1 MNNGEE
7 MDNTTETQYQN
18 QSIQGLSKAVL
29 VTGGAGYVGSHTC
42 KFLSKNGYTPVVI
55 DRDLRTKFK
64 PAEFGPIF
72 DINLP
77 QEIERL
83 EEIIKRFN
91 ITSCIH
97 FAGSASVAES
107 VKNPSEYYKNNV
119 IGTIVLLDKLIQ
131 CGVKTFV
138 YSSSAAT
145 YGDPGFKKCKESDVP
160 KPISA
165 YGASK
170 LMMEMICKDYLRAYG
185 MSSVGLRYFNAAG
198 ADPEAEVGEL
208 REKETHIIPLAIDA
222 ARQGRTFKI
231 FGDKYDTPDGTCV
244 RDYVHVMDLADA
256 HVKALNY
263 AFDNPVSEVF
273 NLGSGAPAS
282 NKELLNTIQKHAG
295 EMKIEI
301 HDNRPGDPA
310 YLVADIEKVK
320 NVLDWEPTQSSI
332 DNVVA
337 TAVQWYN
344 KTHKKEIQ

>member
-1 MNNGEE
+1 ME
-7 MDNTTETQYQN
+7 DTTGHQFQKP
-18 QSIQGLSKAVL
+18 SIKGLSKAVL

-42 KFLSKNGYTPVVI
+42 KFLAKNGFLPIVI
-55 DRDLRTKFK
+55 DRDLKTKFK

-72 DINLP
+72 DITLP
-77 QEIERL
+77 QEINRL
-83 EEIIKRFN
+83 DEIIRRYN

-107 VKNPSEYYKNNV
+107 VKDPSEYYKNNV
-119 IGTIVLLDKLIQ
+119 IATIALLDKLIE
-131 CGVKTFV
+131 CDVKTFV

-145 YGDPGFKKCKESDVP
+145 YGDPGFRKCKESDVP
-160 KPISA
+160 KPISS
-165 YGASK
+165 YGGSK

-185 MSSVGLRYFNAAG
+185 LSSVGLRYFNAAG

-208 REKETHIIPLAIDA
+208 RDKETHIIPLAIDA
-222 ARQGRTFKI
+222 VRQGRTFKM
-231 FGDKYDTPDGTCV
+231 FGDKYDTPDGSCV

-263 AFDNPVSEVF
+263 ASGNQVSEVF

-282 NKELLNTIQKHAG
+282 NKELLDTVQKHAG

-310 YLVADIEKVK
+310 YLVADIDKVK
-320 NVLDWEPTQSSI
+320 EALGWEPTQSSI

>member
-1 MNNGEE
+1 
-7 MDNTTETQYQN
+7 MDNTTEH
-18 QSIQGLSKAVL
+18 QSQSPNIKGLSKAVL

-42 KFLSKNGYTPVVI
+42 KFLAKNGFTPITI

-64 PAEFGPIF
+64 PVEFGPSF

-83 EEIIKRFN
+83 DEIIKRYN
-91 ITSCIH
+91 VTSCIH
-97 FAGSASVAES
+97 FAGSASVSES

-119 IGTIVLLDKLIQ
+119 IATIALLDKLIE

-138 YSSSAAT
+138 YSSSAAN
-145 YGDPGFKKCKESDVP
+145 YGDPGMKMCKESDWA
-160 KPISA
+160 KPISS

-170 LMMEMICKDYLRAYG
+170 LMMEMICKDYLRAYNL
-185 MSSVGLRYFNAAG
+185 SSVGLRYFNAAG
-198 ADPEAEVGEL
+198 ADPDEEVGEL
-208 REKETHIIPLAIDA
+208 RDQETHIIPLAVNA
-222 ARQGRTFKI
+222 AKQGKTFKM
-231 FGDKYDTPDGTCV
+231 FGDKYETPDGSCV

-256 HVKALNY
+256 HIKALHY
-263 AFDNPVSEVF
+263 ASQNQASEVF
-273 NLGSGAPAS
+273 NLGSGDPAS
-282 NKELLNTIQKHAG
+282 NKQLIDAVQKHAG

-310 YLVADIEKVK
+310 YLVADITKVK
-320 NVLDWEPTQSSI
+320 QILDWEPTQSSI

-337 TAVQWYN
+337 TAVKWYN

>member
-1 MNNGEE
+1 ME
-7 MDNTTETQYQN
+7 DTTGHQFQKP
-18 QSIQGLSKAVL
+18 SINGLSKAVL

-42 KFLSKNGYTPVVI
+42 KFLAKNGYTPVVI
-55 DRDLRTKFK
+55 DRDTKTKFK

-83 EEIIKRFN
+83 DEIIKRFN

-119 IGTIVLLDKLIQ
+119 IATVVLLDKLIE
-131 CGVKTFV
+131 CGVKTFI

-145 YGDPGFKKCKESDVP
+145 YGDPGMRLCKESDWP

-170 LMMEMICKDYLRAYG
+170 LMMEMICKDYLKAYG
-185 MSSVGLRYFNAAG
+185 LSSVGLRYFNAAG

-208 REKETHIIPLAIDA
+208 REKETHIVPLAINA
-222 ARQGRTFKI
+222 ARQGKTFKI
-231 FGDKYDTPDGTCV
+231 FGDKYPTEDGTCV

-256 HVKALNY
+256 HIKALNY
-263 AFDNPVSEVF
+263 ASERLTSEVF

-282 NKELLNTIQKHAG
+282 NRQLVDTIQKYTG
-295 EMKIEI
+295 KMDVEMWG
-301 HDNRPGDPA
+301 N
-310 YLVADIEKVK
+310 
-320 NVLDWEPTQSSI
+320 
-332 DNVVA
+332 
-337 TAVQWYN
+337 
-344 KTHKKEIQ
+344 

>member
-1 MNNGEE
+1 MEDTTGHQFQKPSI
-7 MDNTTETQYQN
+7 NT
-18 QSIQGLSKAVL
+18 LSKAVL

-42 KFLSKNGYTPVVI
+42 KFLAKNGFTPIVI
-55 DRDLRTKFK
+55 DRDLKTKFK

-119 IGTIVLLDKLIQ
+119 IATIVLLDKLIE

-145 YGDPGFKKCKESDVP
+145 YGDPGFRKCRESDVP
-160 KPISA
+160 NPISA
-165 YGASK
+165 YGSSK
-170 LMMEMICKDYLRAYG
+170 LIMEMICKDYLGAYNL
-185 MSSVGLRYFNAAG
+185 SSVGLRYFNAAG

-222 ARQGRTFKI
+222 VRQGKTFKM
-231 FGDKYDTPDGTCV
+231 FGDQYDTPDGSCV

-263 AFDNPVSEVF
+263 ASQNQVAEVF

-282 NKELLNTIQKHAG
+282 NKELLDTVQKHAG

-301 HDNRPGDPA
+301 HENRPGDPA
-310 YLVADIEKVK
+310 YLVADIDKVK
-320 NVLDWEPTQSSI
+320 KILGWEPTQSSI